1 MKGIKWN
8 SYLIPYTN
16 INSKWQIDLNVRVK
30 VIKVLEEKGNKYD
43 LGLGNSLLDMTSNA
57 QMIKGKI
64 HKLDFIKVKNF
75 CVSNE
80 THQKSEKT
88 IHKIG

>member
-1 MKGIKWN
+1 MF
-8 SYLIPYTN
+8 
-16 INSKWQIDLNVRVK
+16 V
-30 VIKVLEEKGNKYD
+30 
-43 LGLGNSLLDMTSNA
+43 DMTSKS
-57 QMIKGKI
+57 QVTKKKTD
-64 HKLDFIKVKNF
+64 KLDFVKVKNF